1 MPYELHAEMFL
12 PLPPEEVF
20 RFFGNAHNLEAIT
33 PSSLRFEVLTPAPID
48 MKPGTLIDYRIKL
61 HGIPIRW
68 RTRITEWDPPHK
80 FVDEQLKGPYRLWV
94 HTHTF
99 TPKDGGTV
107 IGDHVLYSHWGG
119 PIMERFFV
127 RPDLDR
133 IFAYRKVTIE
143 KLLLGKRTSDDAP
156 QK

>member
-1 MPYELHAEMFL
+1 MPYQLQAEMFL
-12 PLPPEEVF
+12 PLPPEKVF
-20 RFFGNAHNLEAIT
+20 AFFGDAHNLEAIT
-33 PSSLRFEVLTPAPID
+33 PATLRFQVLTPAPIV
-48 MKPGTLIDYRIKL
+48 MRPGTLIDYRIKL

-68 RTRITEWDPPHK
+68 RTRITEWDPPHR

-99 TPKDGGTV
+99 TPKDGGTH
-107 IGDHVLYSHWGG
+107 IHDHVLYSHWGG
-119 PIMERFFV
+119 PIVERFFV

-143 KLLLGKRTSDDAP
+143 KLLLGKRTSDEA
-156 QK
+156 Q